1 MISIG
6 ELTMNS
12 VSKISLLVA
21 ALAFAAPAMTYSA
34 MANSHNDT
42 HRYYKG
48 HRHSKRMNRN
58 HSYHNQMSGSQ
69 ETADLN
75 ARSLQEIQAA
85 KNNTV
90 AVVPNNVAVTREPP
104 AVAVVPQQVVPG
116 TGNTMA
122 PLTAPAGTANPNT
135 MPPVQY

>member
-1 MISIG
+1 
-6 ELTMNS
+6 MNS

-21 ALAFAAPAMTYSA
+21 ALAFAVPTMTYSA
-34 MANSHNDT
+34 MANNHNSG

-48 HRHSKRMNRN
+48 HRHNKRMSRN
-58 HSYHNQMSGSQ
+58 HSYNDRASGSQ

-75 ARSLQEIQAA
+75 ARSLQEIQSQ

-104 AVAVVPQQVVPG
+104 AVTVVPQQTVPG

-122 PLTAPAGTANPNT
+122 PLSAPAGSVNPNN